1 MSNKPE
7 ARIAERAKER
17 AEERKRQQRRRRT
30 ITAIVA
36 LAATGVIFLA
46 LYLVANAPSEA
57 PIPEGALSR
66 YEGLVVGTNDDGF
79 PMLGRRNARVNV
91 VAYAAFTEP
100 QGYEFYRDIFPA
112 LLERVRADEISFA
125 FAPVG
130 VGVGRNPE
138 GAARAALCAGEQG
151 RFWPAFDTF
160 FTWSNEFG
168 TSAFNTNRLREGVE
182 ALGVQAGPF
191 NDCFGQGRI
200 GDLLVIARQSLT
212 APVTVRVNG
221 APVDVNLDAINEAI
235 DAFGPFTPSGA
246 ATPEATPEVT
256 PEATPEAAPEVTP
269 EPTPEATPEVTPEAE
284 TTPDAAESTPEAT
297 AEGS

>member
-1 MSNKPE
+1 MTNKPE

-17 AEERKRQQRRRRT
+17 AEERKRRQRRRRM
-30 ITAIVA
+30 ITGIIAV
-36 LAATGVIFLA
+36 GVGAVILLA

-57 PIPEGALSR
+57 PIPAEAFSR
-66 YEGLVVGTNDDGF
+66 YEGLSVSTSEDGY

-100 QGYEFYRDIFPA
+100 QAYEFYRDVFPA

-125 FAPVG
+125 FAPVN

-160 FTWSNEFG
+160 FTWANEFG
-168 TSAFNTNRLREGVE
+168 NSAFNTNRLREGVE
-182 ALGVQAGPF
+182 ALGVQQGPF

-200 GDLLVIARQSLT
+200 GDLMVKARQSLV

-221 APVDVNLDAINEAI
+221 AAVDANLDAINEAI
-235 DAFGPFTPSGA
+235 DAFGPFTPSPTA
-246 ATPEATPEVT
+246 EPRAEASPEAEATSELDAEITPEAS
-256 PEATPEAAPEVTP
+256 P
-269 EPTPEATPEVTPEAE
+269 EPTP
-284 TTPDAAESTPEAT
+284 DSESTPEAEST
-297 AEGS
+297 SEAAASS

>member
-1 MSNKPE
+1 MSNKPD

-30 ITAIVA
+30 ITTIVA
-36 LAATGVIFLA
+36 VAVIGVILLA

-57 PIPEGALSR
+57 PIPAEAVSR
-66 YEGLVVGTNDDGF
+66 YEGLLVTTNDDGF

-100 QGYEFYRDIFPA
+100 QGYEFFREIFPA

-160 FTWSNEFG
+160 FTWANEFG
-168 TSAFNTNRLREGVE
+168 NSAFNTNRLREGVA
-182 ALGVQAGPF
+182 ALGVQADRF

-200 GDLLVIARQSLT
+200 GDLLVVARQSLT

-221 APVDVNLDAINEAI
+221 AVVDTNLNAINEAI
-235 DAFGPFTPSGA
+235 DAFGPFTPQPESTA
-246 ATPEATPEVT
+246 APEATLEVTPEATPEVT
-256 PEATPEAAPEVTP
+256 PEATPEVESTPDPE
-269 EPTPEATPEVTPEAE
+269 PEATPE
-284 TTPDAAESTPEAT
+284 AT
-297 AEGS
+297 ADGS